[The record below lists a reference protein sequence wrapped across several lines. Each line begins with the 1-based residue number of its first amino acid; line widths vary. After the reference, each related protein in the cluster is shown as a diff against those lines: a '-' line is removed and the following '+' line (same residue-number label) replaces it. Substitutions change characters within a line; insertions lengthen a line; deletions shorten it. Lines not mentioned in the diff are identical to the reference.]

1 MLRRTEIEQIVRKGE
16 KKRFTEEAVMERR
29 DLEKKQVTSGK
40 PDRDKS
46 ESRKRGM
53 RERR

>member
-1 MLRRTEIEQIVRKGE
+1 MLRRTETEQTVRKGE
-16 KKRFTEEAVMERR
+16 KKRFTEEVMERR

-40 PDRDKS
+40 PDCDKS